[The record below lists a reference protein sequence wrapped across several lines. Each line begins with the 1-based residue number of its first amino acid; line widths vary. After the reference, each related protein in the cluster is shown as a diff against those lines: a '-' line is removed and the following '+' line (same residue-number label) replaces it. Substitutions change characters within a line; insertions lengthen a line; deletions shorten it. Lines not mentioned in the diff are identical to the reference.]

1 MNILRRLPTP
11 QLLGVLAGAVLIVGT
26 VTAVAIAAIGGGPVP
41 PPKPLDQAIHSAL
54 NAPAVQGVTARI
66 KFTNSLI
73 DTSSVDGT
81 GGNPLLRG
89 ADGRLWASNDG
100 RLRLELF
107 SSRGDSQLS
116 IDGPAHTFTFYDG
129 SSNSV
134 YQGQLPA
141 HAATKTG
148 ADKGTTADQH
158 TAPALKSID
167 DALAKLAQHAVVS
180 PANPT
185 DIAGQAAYSV
195 RITPKASEGGM
206 IGGLQ
211 LAWDAAHGI
220 PLDVALYAKG
230 SSSPVLELQATNISF
245 GTVPASD
252 FTIGIPPGAK
262 VNNVDTMHSSSS
274 SSGKTAEAHHGA
286 FKAGAQGLAAV
297 RAALPFAL
305 DAPPTLDNLAQSS
318 VRQLTVNGQPAA
330 LLTYGQQLG
339 TVVVLERAASA
350 TRQAPGAGSSDG
362 GGRLSLPTTAING
375 AKASI
380 LPTAIGTLISF
391 ERNGIS
397 YTIAGSVPRGV
408 AEAVAR
414 GL

>member
-1 MNILRRLPTP
+1 MNT
-11 QLLGVLAGAVLIVGT
+11 
-26 VTAVAIAAIGGGPVP
+26 
-41 PPKPLDQAIHSAL
+41 
-54 NAPAVQGVTARI
+54 
-66 KFTNSLI
+66 LI

-107 SSRGDSQLS
+107 SSRGDTQLS
-116 IDGPAHTFTFYDG
+116 IDGPAHTFSFYDG
-129 SSNSV
+129 SSNTA
-134 YQGQLPA
+134 YEGQLPTRSSTTA
-141 HAATKTG
+141 G
-148 ADKGTTADQH
+148 ADSGSTADQR
-158 TAPALKSID
+158 TPPTLKSID
-167 DALAKLAQHAVVS
+167 DALAKLAQHGDVS
-180 PANPT
+180 AATPT
-185 DIAGQAAYSV
+185 DIAHQAAYSV

-220 PLDVALYAKG
+220 PLDVAVYAKG
-230 SSSPVLELQATNISF
+230 SSTPVLELKATNISF
-245 GTVPASD
+245 GSIPASD
-252 FTIGIPPGAK
+252 FTIGIPSGAK
-262 VNNVDTMHSSSS
+262 VNKIDTTRHD
-274 SSGKTAEAHHGA
+274 SGAAKSAGAHHGA
-286 FKAGAQGLAAV
+286 FKAGAQGLSAV

-305 DAPPTLDNLAQSS
+305 DAPPTLANLSQSS
-318 VRQLTVNGQPAA
+318 VRELTVNGQPAA

-350 TRQAPGAGSSDG
+350 SKQAPSAAGAAG
-362 GGRLSLPTTAING
+362 GDSRLSLPTTSING
-375 AKASI
+375 ASASV
-380 LPTAIGTLISF
+380 LPTALGTLVSF

-397 YTIAGSVPRGV
+397 YTVAGSVPRSV

>member
-1 MNILRRLPTP
+1 MNIFRRLPTR
-11 QLLGVLAGAVLIVGT
+11 QLLGVLAGAVAAVGT

-41 PPKPLDQAIHSAL
+41 PKKQLDQAIQSAL
-54 NAPAVQGVTARI
+54 NAPAVPGVTARI

-73 DTSSVDGT
+73 DTSSIDGT

-89 ADGRLWASNDG
+89 AEGRLWASNDG

-134 YQGQLPA
+134 YEGQLPA
-141 HAATKTG
+141 HTATKAGT
-148 ADKGTTADQH
+148 DTGTTADQH
-158 TAPALKSID
+158 TPPALKSID
-167 DALAKLAQHAVVS
+167 DALAKLAQHADVS

-185 DIAGQAAYSV
+185 DIAHQAAYSV
-195 RITPKASEGGM
+195 KITPKASEGGM

-230 SSSPVLELQATNISF
+230 SSSPVLELQATNINV

-252 FTIGIPPGAK
+252 FKIGIPPGAK
-262 VNNVDTMHSSSS
+262 VNKVDTTHG
-274 SSGKTAEAHHGA
+274 SGQGTTAGAHHGA
-286 FKAGAQGLAAV
+286 FKAGAQDLATV

-305 DAPPTLDNLAQSS
+305 DAPPSLDNLAQSS

-330 LLTYGQQLG
+330 LLTYGEQLG
-339 TVVVLERAASA
+339 TVVVLERAAGA
-350 TRQAPGAGSSDG
+350 NTQAPGAGSGGGDN
-362 GGRLSLPTTAING
+362 GGRLSLPTTSING
-375 AKASI
+375 ANASV

>member
-11 QLLGVLAGAVLIVGT
+11 QLLAVLAGAVLVVGT
-26 VTAVAIAAIGGGPVP
+26 VTAVALAAIGGGPVP
-41 PPKPLDQAIHSAL
+41 PPKALDQAIQSAL

-66 KFTNSLI
+66 RFTNSLI
-73 DTSSVDGT
+73 DTSQVDHT

-107 SSRGDSQLS
+107 SSRGDSQLA
-116 IDGPAHTFTFYDG
+116 IDGPAHTFSFYDG

-134 YQGQLPA
+134 YEGQLPT
-141 HAATKTG
+141 HAATSTST
-148 ADKGTTADQH
+148 DKGTTADQH
-158 TAPALKSID
+158 TPPALKSID
-167 DALAKLAQHAVVS
+167 DALAKLAQHASVS

-185 DIAGQAAYSV
+185 DIAHQAAYSV
-195 RITPKASEGGM
+195 KITPNASEGGM
-206 IGGLQ
+206 IGGVQ

-245 GTVPASD
+245 GTISASD
-252 FTIGIPPGAK
+252 LAIGIPPGAK
-262 VNNVDTMHSSSS
+262 VNKVDTTHG
-274 SSGKTAEAHHGA
+274 SGAAAGTTAGTHHGA

-305 DAPPTLDNLAQSS
+305 DAPPSLDNLAQSS
-318 VRQLTVNGQPAA
+318 VRQLTVNGKPAA

-339 TVVVLERAASA
+339 TVVVLEHAASA
-350 TRQAPGAGSSDG
+350 GSQAPGSG
-362 GGRLSLPTTAING
+362 GGGGGGVSLPTTDING
-375 AKASI
+375 AKASV

>member
-1 MNILRRLPTP
+1 
-11 QLLGVLAGAVLIVGT
+11 
-26 VTAVAIAAIGGGPVP
+26 VP
-41 PPKPLDQAIHSAL
+41 PPKPLDQAIQSAL
-54 NAPAVQGVTARI
+54 NAPAAQGVTARI
-66 KFTNSLI
+66 RLTNSLI

-81 GGNPLLRG
+81 GGNPVLRG

-116 IDGPAHTFTFYDG
+116 IDGPAHTFSFYDG

-134 YQGQLPA
+134 YEGQLPA
-141 HAATKTG
+141 HAASN
-148 ADKGTTADQH
+148 KGTTADQH
-158 TAPALKSID
+158 TPPALKSID
-167 DALAKLAQHAVVS
+167 DALAKLAQHASVS

-185 DIAGQAAYSV
+185 DIAHQAAYSV
-195 RITPKASEGGM
+195 RITPNASEGGM

-230 SSSPVLELQATNISF
+230 SSSPVLELKATDIKF

-252 FTIGIPPGAK
+252 LAIGIPPGAK
-262 VNNVDTMHSSSS
+262 VNKIDTTHGGD
-274 SSGKTAEAHHGA
+274 SGAATTARAHHGA

-297 RAALPFAL
+297 RAAVPFAL

-318 VRQLTVNGQPAA
+318 VRQLTVNGKPAA

-339 TVVVLERAASA
+339 TVVVLERAASPGN
-350 TRQAPGAGSSDG
+350 QAPGTGGGDS

-375 AKASI
+375 AKASV